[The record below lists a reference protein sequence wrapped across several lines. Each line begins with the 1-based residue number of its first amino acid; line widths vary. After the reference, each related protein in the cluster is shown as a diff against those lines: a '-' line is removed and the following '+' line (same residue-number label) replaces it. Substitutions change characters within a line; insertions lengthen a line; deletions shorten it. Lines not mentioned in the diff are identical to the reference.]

1 MQKTLGLSEQKS
13 IWNNRN
19 MAGHSK
25 WANIR
30 HRKGAQDAKR
40 GKIFTK
46 IIKEITV
53 SARLGGGDQDSNPRL
68 RKAVSNARSNNMPQE
83 NIIRAIKKGTGELE
97 GVTYEEMSYE
107 GYGPNG
113 IAIFIEVITD
123 NKNRTVSELRHILN
137 KNNGN
142 LAEPGSVAWM
152 FERKGEILISGFHG
166 DEEKLFE
173 DVLDSGADNFEIVE
187 RNVMITTDQSD
198 LLNSRDA
205 LEDRG
210 YRIKSADLIMVPK
223 SAQEIDED
231 DQEKIINLME
241 TIDNH
246 DDVNNVYSNFI
257 LSSDV

>member
-1 MQKTLGLSEQKS
+1 
-13 IWNNRN
+13 

-30 HRKGAQDAKR
+30 HRKGAQDSKR

-53 SARLGGGDQDSNPRL
+53 AARLGGNDQDSNPRL
-68 RKAVSNARSNNMPQE
+68 RKAVSNARSNNMPQD
-83 NIIRAIKKGTGELE
+83 NIIRAIKKGTGELD
-97 GVTYEEMSYE
+97 GIDYEEMSYE

-137 KNNGN
+137 KNSGN

-152 FERKGEILISGFHG
+152 FERKGEILISEFIG
-166 DEEKLFE
+166 DEEDLL
-173 DVLDSGADNFEIVE
+173 DDIVDSGADDFERVDSG
-187 RNVMITTDQSD
+187 VLVTTDQSE
-198 LLNSRDA
+198 LLNSKDA
-205 LEDRG
+205 LEKKG
-210 YRIKSADLIMVPK
+210 YSIKSADLIMVPK
-223 SAQEIDED
+223 STQAVNEE

-246 DDVNNVYSNFI
+246 DDVNQVYSNFLI
-257 LSSDV
+257 NSNA

>member
-1 MQKTLGLSEQKS
+1 
-13 IWNNRN
+13 

-53 SARLGGGDQDSNPRL
+53 SARIGGGDLDSNPRL
-68 RKAVSNARSNNMPQE
+68 RRAISNARSNNMPQN

-97 GVTYEEMSYE
+97 GVAYEEMSYE

-137 KNNGN
+137 KNNGS
-142 LAEPGSVAWM
+142 LAERGSVAWI
-152 FERKGEILISGFHG
+152 FERKGEIIISDYQG

-173 DVLDSGADNFEIVE
+173 DILDSGADNFEIAGK
-187 RNVMITTDQSD
+187 NVIVTTDQND
-198 LLNSRDA
+198 LLNSRDE
-205 LEDRG
+205 LENKG
-210 YRIKSADLIMVPK
+210 YLIKSADLIMVPK
-223 SAQEIDED
+223 SAQKIGD
-231 DQEKIINLME
+231 DDREKIIKLME
-241 TIDNH
+241 AIDNH

-257 LSSDV
+257 FKTEI

>member
-1 MQKTLGLSEQKS
+1 
-13 IWNNRN
+13 

-53 SARLGGGDQDSNPRL
+53 SARIGGGDLDSNPRL
-68 RKAVSNARSNNMPQE
+68 RKAVSNARSNNMPQD
-83 NIIRAIKKGTGELE
+83 NIVRAIKKGTGELE
-97 GVTYEEMSYE
+97 GIAYEEMSYE

-137 KNNGN
+137 KNNGS

-152 FERKGEILISGFHG
+152 FERKGEILISDFQG
-166 DEEKLFE
+166 DEEKLLE
-173 DVLDSGADNFEIVE
+173 DILDSGANNFEITKK
-187 RNVMITTDQSD
+187 NVIVSTEQSD
-198 LLNSRDA
+198 LLNSRDT
-205 LEDRG
+205 LENRG
-210 YRIKSADLIMVPK
+210 YLIKSADLIMVPK
-223 SAQEIDED
+223 SIQEIDD
-231 DQEKIINLME
+231 DDREKIINLME

-257 LSSDV
+257 FNSEI

>member
-1 MQKTLGLSEQKS
+1 
-13 IWNNRN
+13 

-166 DEEKLFE
+166 DEEKLLE

-223 SAQEIDED
+223 SAQKIDED

-257 LSSDV
+257 LNSNV

>member
-1 MQKTLGLSEQKS
+1 
-13 IWNNRN
+13 

-30 HRKGAQDAKR
+30 HRKGAQDSKR

-68 RKAVSNARSNNMPQE
+68 RKAVSNARSNNMPQD

-97 GVTYEEMSYE
+97 GVKYEEISYE

-113 IAIFIEVITD
+113 IAIYIEVITD
-123 NKNRTVSELRHILN
+123 NKNRTVSEIRHILN

-152 FERKGEILISGFHG
+152 FERKGEIIISKYDGN
-166 DEEKLFE
+166 EEKLF
-173 DVLDSGADNFEIVE
+173 DDIIDSGASDFESSDN
-187 RNVMITTDQSD
+187 NVFITTNQSD
-198 LLNSRDA
+198 LMNVRDRLEEKGYA
-205 LEDRG
+205 L
-210 YRIKSADLIMVPK
+210 KSADLVMVPK
-223 SAQEIDED
+223 STQTVKEED
-231 DQEKIINLME
+231 QDKIINIME
-241 TIDNH
+241 LIDNH
-246 DDVNNVYSNFI
+246 DDVNQVYSNFI
-257 LSSDV
+257 IASNS

>member
-1 MQKTLGLSEQKS
+1 
-13 IWNNRN
+13 

-30 HRKGAQDAKR
+30 HRKGAQDSKR

-53 SARLGGGDQDSNPRL
+53 AARLGGNDQDSNPRL
-68 RKAVSNARSNNMPQE
+68 RKAVSNARSNNMPQD
-83 NIIRAIKKGTGELE
+83 NIIRAIKKGTGELD
-97 GVTYEEMSYE
+97 GIDYEEMSYE

-137 KNNGN
+137 KNNGD

-152 FERKGEILISGFHG
+152 FERKGEILISEFIG
-166 DEEKLFE
+166 DEEDLL
-173 DVLDSGADNFEIVE
+173 DDIVDSGADDFERVDSG
-187 RNVMITTDQSD
+187 VLVTTDQSE
-198 LLNSRDA
+198 LLNSKDA
-205 LEDRG
+205 LEKKG
-210 YRIKSADLIMVPK
+210 YSIKSADLIMVPK
-223 SAQEIDED
+223 STQAVNEE

-246 DDVNNVYSNFI
+246 DDVNQVYSNFLI
-257 LSSDV
+257 NSNA

>member
-1 MQKTLGLSEQKS
+1 
-13 IWNNRN
+13 

-30 HRKGAQDAKR
+30 HRKGAQDSKR

-53 SARLGGGDQDSNPRL
+53 SARLGGGDQNSNPRL

-97 GVTYEEMSYE
+97 GVAYEEMAYE
-107 GYGPNG
+107 GYGPKG

-152 FERKGEILISGFHG
+152 FERKGEILISDFHG
-166 DEEKLFE
+166 DEEKLLE
-173 DVLDSGADNFEIVE
+173 DILDIGVDNFEISDK
-187 RNVMITTDQSD
+187 NVVVTTDQND
-198 LLNSRDA
+198 LLNSKES
-205 LEDRG
+205 LEGKG
-210 YRIKSADLIMVPK
+210 YQIKSADLIMVPK
-223 SAQEIDED
+223 STQEIDQD
-231 DQEKIINLME
+231 DQTKIFNLME

-257 LSSDV
+257 FTSDV